1 MDEGLGEAV
10 LDEAVAAARE
20 AWGGRLVAAY
30 ALGSLAHGGFSALVS
45 DVDLGLVLAE
55 PLDAEDGARV
65 VALGARVRASG
76 APLADRLSVF
86 WGSRATL
93 RGEGAQGRYP
103 PLDRLDLARYGRLL
117 AGRDVRDGMPAPSTR
132 ELVLA
137 AAEQALRSLAAPAVV
152 AELNDPEGL
161 VAAGAR
167 HLTKRILFPV
177 RFLYTARTGEIGR
190 NHDAVAHFLATEA
203 GPMGELAAAALR
215 WRETPPEEDRA
226 ASVRIVGAGIK
237 PLYRHFVADHERRLR
252 DYDEPVL
259 AEGFAAWSAALGAA
273 DDGLQSG

>member
-1 MDEGLGEAV
+1 MNEALGEAV
-10 LDEAVAAARE
+10 LDQAVAAARE
-20 AWGGRLVAAY
+20 AWGERLLAAY

-45 DVDLGLVLAE
+45 DVDLGLVLAD
-55 PLDAEDGARV
+55 PLDAEDAARV
-65 VALGARVRASG
+65 AALGARVRAGG

-86 WGSRATL
+86 WGAPDTL
-93 RGEGAQGRYP
+93 RGEGSLGRFP

-117 AGRDVRDGMPAPSTR
+117 MGRDVRAGLPTPSTR

-152 AELNDPEGL
+152 AELDDPEGL

-177 RFLYTARTGEIGR
+177 RFLYTAQTGEIGR
-190 NHDAVAHFLATEA
+190 NHDAVAHLVATEA
-203 GPMGELAAAALR
+203 GPMAELAAAALR
-215 WRETPPEEDRA
+215 WRETPPEDDRIT
-226 ASVRIVGAGIK
+226 SVRIVAAGIK

-252 DYDEPVL
+252 DYDEPGL
-259 AEGFAAWSAALGAA
+259 AEGFAAWGAALGAA
-273 DDGLQSG
+273 